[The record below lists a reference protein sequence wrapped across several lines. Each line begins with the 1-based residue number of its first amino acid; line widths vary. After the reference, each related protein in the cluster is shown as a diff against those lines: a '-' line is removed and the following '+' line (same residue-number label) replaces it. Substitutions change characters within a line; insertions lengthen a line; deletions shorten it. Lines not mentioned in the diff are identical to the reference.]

1 MEVAVAEE
9 AVLYLPEVVACLP
22 EVVAC
27 RQEVGEEAASCR
39 RAYHILAEEE
49 AVKCQS
55 L

>member
-1 MEVAVAEE
+1 MAEE
-9 AVLYLPEVVACLP
+9 AVLYLP

-39 RAYHILAEEE
+39 RAYHILAEVV
-49 AVKCQS
+49 VKCRF